1 MLAKQ
6 EEAKQETIALLNQ
19 PKGAKVG
26 NKNQKSNGTN
36 LDKMKR
42 KKEKEIRSL
51 KQKIRIAN
59 KDLTTSSFRFMIIIS
74 LANMV
79 SVPVFM

>member
-6 EEAKQETIALLNQ
+6 EEAKQEAIALLNQ

-79 SVPVFM
+79 SMPVFM